1 MELFHEYRNKSVIA
15 FMILAERIANGE
27 VFSAAKFKYEYYRL
41 ANDEKGI
48 TEVFYTNVIENEK
61 LQIFDFTDKNHV
73 VLNEAIR
80 ENQNNK
86 EDVHF
91 SGIPL
96 KTEKS
101 WLNTALNDKLVSLFF
116 SDEELSELGLDFSE
130 YPLYYRNIDD
140 EWRKNENISD
150 NAAGNFRII
159 LQAINEKKSVS
170 YIFNKKK
177 CEGTPVKL
185 EYDERK
191 CKIYMIVY
199 DGSRFIKSDIS
210 KLSDIQIIDC
220 IHDNLP
226 DVKEEMEK
234 NKGYKPVVFTV
245 TDHKNRK
252 AIERALLAFSVYDHI
267 VEPVDEKTAR
277 FTIQYYSMDLD
288 ILIKDILSFGSDII
302 VESPKIA
309 VNKIVE
315 ILEKV

>member
-1 MELFHEYRNKSVIA
+1 MELFHEYRNKSVLA

-27 VFSAAKFKYEYYRL
+27 RFSKNGFRYEYYRL

-48 TEVFYTNVIENEK
+48 TKVFYTNVVENEK
-61 LQIFDFTDKNHV
+61 LQIFDFSDETHV
-73 VLNEAIR
+73 KLNETLQ
-80 ENQNNK
+80 EKLSN
-86 EDVHF
+86 EEEVHF
-91 SGIPL
+91 SSIPL

-116 SDEELSELGLDFSE
+116 SDEELSELGLDFSD

-140 EWRKNENISD
+140 EWRKNEAISED
-150 NAAGNFRII
+150 SACNFRII
-159 LQAINEKKSVS
+159 LQAINEIKSVS

-185 EYDERK
+185 EYDERT

-199 DGSRFIKSDIS
+199 NGSRFIKSLIS
-210 KLSDIQIIDC
+210 KLSDIQIIDR
-220 IHDNLP
+220 IHDNIP
-226 DVKEEMEK
+226 EFKGEMEK
-234 NKGYKPVVFTV
+234 NKGYKPIVFTV

-252 AIERALLAFSVYDHI
+252 AIERALLAFSVYDHV
-267 VEPVDEKTAR
+267 VEPIDEKTAR

-302 VESPKIA
+302 VESPKI
-309 VNKIVE
+309 VVRKIVE
-315 ILEKV
+315 ILEIV